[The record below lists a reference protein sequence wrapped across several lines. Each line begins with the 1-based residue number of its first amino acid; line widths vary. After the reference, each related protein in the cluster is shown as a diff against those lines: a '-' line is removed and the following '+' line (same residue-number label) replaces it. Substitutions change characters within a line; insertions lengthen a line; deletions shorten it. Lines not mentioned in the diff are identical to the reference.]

1 MKQPQ
6 SLIAIPVV
14 AGAALI
20 ISGAVSGVTAL
31 IPLGAAVLFIG
42 CFVVPMIVVVVT
54 IAKTN
59 RNKYDDNR
67 YDRTEAETEADKRKA
82 ERMRR
87 VEEITSHSAELV
99 RNSAKSPEAKR
110 RVDKTESNYNRRKN
124 KTNIFGCLF
133 AVAFVALL
141 ITSFALFSV
150 ENIVGGVIAFFS
162 AAALIFCVIAVSQFK
177 ARSAVKSKRVRPEN
191 DEYVCRVDRCVQ
203 TDSDYM
209 LYFDIDGELHV
220 AHTDKAYK
228 AGDIVRVR
236 LSPDDDTATVVAP
249 EFARRRAPSKTAAE
263 HAPEKASVA
272 PVEHIESLPRLEP
285 ESEPEPDVAEARPIE
300 RSQPTEQNT
309 FTYPDLTAGAVYVSS
324 VGESADEKPTEEPA
338 RPATTHRPTVGYKKI
353 NKK

>member
-220 AHTDKAYK
+220 AHTDKSS
-228 AGDIVRVR
+228 RPS
-236 LSPDDDTATVVAP
+236 SPVA
-249 EFARRRAPSKTAAE
+249 ARRRKPRRSMRPKKLRSRPSSIS
-263 HAPEKASVA
+263 KACRGSN
-272 PVEHIESLPRLEP
+272 PSPNPSPTLPK
-285 ESEPEPDVAEARPIE
+285 
-300 RSQPTEQNT
+300 
-309 FTYPDLTAGAVYVSS
+309 PDLSS
-324 VGESADEKPTEEPA
+324 ARNRRNRTHLHIPTLRRE
-338 RPATTHRPTVGYKKI
+338 RYM
-353 NKK
+353 

>member
-6 SLIAIPVV
+6 SLIAIPIV

-67 YDRTEAETEADKRKA
+67 SDRTEAETEADKRKA

-87 VEEITSHSAELV
+87 VEEITSRSAELV

-133 AVAFVALL
+133 ALAFVALL

-150 ENIVGGVIAFFS
+150 ENVVGGVIAFFS

-191 DEYVCRVDRCVQ
+191 DEYVCRVDRCVK
-203 TDSDYM
+203 TDTDYM

-228 AGDIVRVR
+228 VGDIVHVR
-236 LSPDDDTATVVAP
+236 LSPDDDTATIVLP
-249 EFARRRAPSKTAAE
+249 ESARRREPLKTAAE
-263 HAPEKASVA
+263 LAPEKASVA
-272 PVEHIESLPRLEP
+272 PVEHIDSLPRLEP
-285 ESEPEPDVAEARPIE
+285 ERDVAEALPIE

-309 FTYPDLTAGAVYVSS
+309 FTYPDLTAGAGYTSS
-324 VGESADEKPTEEPA
+324 VAESADEKPTEEPA